1 MVGKVASAR
10 DAVEIIQSGDVLAS
24 NGYAG
29 CGTPEELLLALGDRF
44 AQAGAPR
51 DLTLVYGGGQ
61 GDSAD
66 RGLNRLGQ
74 PGLLKRVIG
83 GHYGLIPAIEQL
95 AVSNEIEAYNFPEGV
110 IIQLYRDIAGQRP
123 GTFSR
128 VGLGT
133 FVDPRIEGG
142 RMNDRTTEDLVRLT
156 KIDGEEFLFFHAFP
170 IDIAFIRGTTA
181 DPDGNVTM
189 EREALVLE
197 NLAMALAAKN
207 SGGYVICQVERV
219 AERNSLMSRDVRV
232 PGGLVDCVVVAEPE
246 NHMQTYGT
254 RYNPGIS
261 GEVRVPLDRVDT
273 IPLDPRKVIARRA
286 AMELRADDIVNLGVG
301 TPDAIGIVA
310 NEEKIQDLIT
320 LTVDPGVI
328 GGVPLGGLDFGA
340 AVNAQA
346 VIDHASQFDF
356 IDGGGLDACFLG
368 MAECDGAGNINASK
382 FGKRIA
388 GCGGFINL
396 SQNSKRVY
404 FLGTFTSG
412 GLQADVDRGQL
423 TIQQEGRFNKFL
435 PEVGQIT
442 FSAQVAATG
451 TQLVRYITERCVF
464 ELTPHGL
471 ELIEVA
477 PGIDVQRQILDLL
490 PFEPIVNDV
499 QSMDPAIFDE
509 EPIGLRARLF
519 DIKIDDRLSYDQAS
533 NTVFMD
539 YSGMRV
545 RTIEDVGK
553 IKTAVDALLAPLGR
567 QVHSVVNYDRFDV
580 DPEVEDDYFELV
592 RYVQDK
598 YYDSARRYTSNAFKR
613 LQLAHE
619 LEKHAVE
626 PSLDTAPTT

>member
-1 MVGKVASAR
+1 
-10 DAVEIIQSGDVLAS
+10 
-24 NGYAG
+24 
-29 CGTPEELLLALGDRF
+29 
-44 AQAGAPR
+44 
-51 DLTLVYGGGQ
+51 
-61 GDSAD
+61 
-66 RGLNRLGQ
+66 
-74 PGLLKRVIG
+74 
-83 GHYGLIPAIEQL
+83 
-95 AVSNEIEAYNFPEGV
+95 
-110 IIQLYRDIAGQRP
+110 
-123 GTFSR
+123 
-128 VGLGT
+128 
-133 FVDPRIEGG
+133 
-142 RMNDRTTEDLVRLT
+142 
-156 KIDGEEFLFFHAFP
+156 
-170 IDIAFIRGTTA
+170 
-181 DPDGNVTM
+181 
-189 EREALVLE
+189 
-197 NLAMALAAKN
+197 
-207 SGGYVICQVERV
+207 
-219 AERNSLMSRDVRV
+219 
-232 PGGLVDCVVVAEPE
+232 
-246 NHMQTYGT
+246 
-254 RYNPGIS
+254 
-261 GEVRVPLDRVDT
+261 
-273 IPLDPRKVIARRA
+273 
-286 AMELRADDIVNLGVG
+286 
-301 TPDAIGIVA
+301 
-310 NEEKIQDLIT
+310 
-320 LTVDPGVI
+320 
-328 GGVPLGGLDFGA
+328 
-340 AVNAQA
+340 VNAQA

-368 MAECDGAGNINASK
+368 MAECDGTGNINASK

-412 GLQADVDRGQL
+412 GLQAEVANGQL

-442 FSAQVAATG
+442 FGAQVAAAG

-499 QSMDPAIFDE
+499 QLMDPAIFEE

-553 IKTAVDALLAPLGR
+553 IKTAVDALLAPLGGR
-567 QVHSVVNYDRFDV
+567 VHSVVNYDRFDV

-598 YYDSARRYTSNAFKR
+598 YYESARRYTSNAFKR

-626 PSLDTAPTT
+626 PSLETAPTT

>member
-10 DAVEIIQSGDVLAS
+10 DAVEIIRSGDVVAS

-44 AQAGAPR
+44 ATTGSPR
-51 DLTLVYGGGQ
+51 DLTLMYGGGQ

-74 PGLLKRVIG
+74 AGMLKRVIG
-83 GHYGLIPAIEQL
+83 GHYGLIPTIEQL
-95 AVSNEIEAYNFPEGV
+95 AVDNEIEAYNFPEGV

-142 RMNDRTTEDLVRLT
+142 RMNARTTEELVRLT
-156 KIDGEEFLFFHAFP
+156 EIDGEEFLFFNAFP

-232 PGGLVDCVVVAEPE
+232 PGGLVDCVVIAEPE

-261 GEVRVPLDRVDT
+261 GEVRVPLDRVDS
-273 IPLDPRKVIARRA
+273 IPLDTRKVIARRA
-286 AMELRADDIVNLGVG
+286 ALELRSDDIVNLGVG
-301 TPDAIGIVA
+301 TPDAIGVVA
-310 NEEKIQDLIT
+310 NEEKIHDLIT

-412 GLQADVDRGQL
+412 GLKAEVRDGRL
-423 TIQQEGRFNKFL
+423 IIHEEGRFRKFL
-435 PEVGQIT
+435 DEIGQIT
-442 FSAQVAATG
+442 FSAQVAAKG
-451 TQLVRYITERCVF
+451 SQLIRYITERCVF
-464 ELTPHGL
+464 ELTPDGL

-477 PGIDVQRQILDLL
+477 PGVDVQTQILDLL
-490 PFEPIVNDV
+490 PFEPIVRDV
-499 QSMDPAIFDE
+499 QPMDPAIFDE
-509 EPIGLRARLF
+509 QPIGLRDRLF
-519 DIKIDDRLSYDQAS
+519 DIKIEDRLSYDPTS

-545 RTIEDVGK
+545 RDLDDVAV
-553 IKTAVDALLAPLGR
+553 IKQAVDALLEPIGR
-567 QVHSVVNYDRFDV
+567 RVHSVVNYDRFDV
-580 DPEVEDDYFELV
+580 DPEVEDAYFELV
-592 RYVQDK
+592 RYVQDT
-598 YYDSARRYTSNAFKR
+598 YYDSARRYTSDAFKR
-613 LQLAHE
+613 LQLAQE
-619 LEKHAVE
+619 LERHDVDANVGE
-626 PSLDTAPTT
+626 TDSG